1 MRNNPK
7 LAGKRAGKARFFGP
21 YSRFAVY
28 PMHTRFEDIAWVVS
42 DAEVADEYNLPKIA
56 IFDTETKAVA
66 YAMQRA
72 AEAEAEEPD
81 DLLD

>member
-28 PMHTRFEDIAWVVS
+28 PMHTRFEDLHWVVS
-42 DAEVADEYNLPKIA
+42 DADTLDQFGLPDVVIFGTEAEAIA
-56 IFDTETKAVA
+56 HARK
-66 YAMQRA
+66 RA
-72 AEAEAEEPD
+72 AEAEAAEPFD
-81 DLLD
+81 ID

>member
-1 MRNNPK
+1 MQNNPK

-42 DAEVADEYNLPKIA
+42 DAEATDEYNLAKIA
-56 IFDTETKAVA
+56 IFDNEAKAVA

-72 AEAEAEEPD
+72 AEAEAAEPFD
-81 DLLD
+81 ID